1 MGIYLLDT
9 LILLVSIDQLFD
21 ITHGAKVNKLNKW
34 QGKGIDYFFIDANND
49 SHQTIVQER
58 IDFF

>member
-21 ITHGAKVNKLNKW
+21 ITHGAKVYKLNKC
-34 QGKGIDYFFIDANND
+34 KRKENDYFFVDANND
-49 SHQTIVQER
+49 Y
-58 IDFF
+58 F